1 MLDDCSSR
9 LEQPTPRRRVN
20 GLNVEISTP
29 AARCINKPPVN
40 ANGVAAGAFRWLGSG
55 GSELAFG
62 VCCVA
67 TCPLRRAIEGDANV
81 TETEDSGD

>member
-1 MLDDCSSR
+1 MSLHNCSSR
-9 LEQPTPRRRVN
+9 LELAVPRRPVN

-40 ANGVAAGAFRWLGSG
+40 SAGVHADAFRWLLSG

-62 VCCVA
+62 VCCQA
-67 TCPLRRAIEGDANV
+67 TCPLRQQIAGCGE
-81 TETEDSGD
+81 ED